1 MLIFFQVLVHVFS
14 FRPVFPALNFS
25 LVLWFVAFVC
35 FFFWNT
41 PRFCFPVEC
50 STPLLSFVCS
60 IVLLLFLFFTFSAIF
75 VCKCI
80 RTKTNLLLKHL
91 FAPPL
96 PHPPAF
102 SLPLWQGFVKE
113 SARDPDEDWRLEIP
127 AAALCPWWFA
137 WLIPRFRAWKRRL
150 WVLWNGLGPI

>member
-35 FFFWNT
+35 FFFGIL
-41 PRFCFPVEC
+41 PGFAF
-50 STPLLSFVCS
+50 LSS
-60 IVLLLFLFFTFSAIF
+60 AHLLFSVLSVLVCFFYFYFFTFSAIF

-137 WLIPRFRAWKRRL
+137 WLIPRFRAWKRSL
-150 WVLWNGLGPI
+150 WVLWNGLGSI